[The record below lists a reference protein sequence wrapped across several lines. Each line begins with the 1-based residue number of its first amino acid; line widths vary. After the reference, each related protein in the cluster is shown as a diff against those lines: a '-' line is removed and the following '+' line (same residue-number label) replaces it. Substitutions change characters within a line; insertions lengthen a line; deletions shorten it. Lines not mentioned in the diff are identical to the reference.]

1 MDIHLIDGTYELFR
15 HFYGLKRL
23 EKDNVVMPPLGAVRG
38 VLATVLGMLAEGAT
52 HIGVAT
58 DHVIESFRNRLW
70 AEYKTGEGIDPL
82 LRAQFEPLEDALE
95 AMGVVVWRM
104 VEFEA
109 DDALAA
115 AAARAAAD
123 PSVDRVIICTPDKD
137 LAQCVSGK
145 RVLQLDR
152 RAGVVRD
159 AEAVREKFGVPPA
172 SIADYL
178 ALVGDSADGYP
189 GLPGWGAR
197 SAATVLSRY
206 GRIEDIPASVRDW
219 DVRVRSAA
227 TLSSSLAADR
237 ERALL
242 FKTLAT
248 LRTDAPTFGA
258 VEELRWRGAREDF
271 AGTAAR
277 IGGPELVDRARALA
291 NQPARPAP
299 PPA

>member
-1 MDIHLIDGTYELFR
+1 MLF
-15 HFYGLKRL
+15 
-23 EKDNVVMPPLGAVRG
+23 
-38 VLATVLGMLAEGAT
+38 
-52 HIGVAT
+52 
-58 DHVIESFRNRLW
+58 
-70 AEYKTGEGIDPL
+70 
-82 LRAQFEPLEDALE
+82 AQFHPLEEALE
-95 AMGVVVWRM
+95 SMGVVVWPM

-123 PSVDRVIICTPDKD
+123 PTVDRVIICTPDKD
-137 LAQCVSGK
+137 RAQCVVGR

-178 ALVGDSADGYP
+178 ALVGDSADGFP

-197 SAATVLSRY
+197 SAATVLARY
-206 GRIEDIPASVRDW
+206 GRIEDIPVGVKSWDVSVRN
-219 DVRVRSAA
+219 AA
-227 TLSSSLAADR
+227 TLSSSLQADH

-248 LRTDAPTFGA
+248 LRTDAPTFGV
-258 VEELRWRGAREDF
+258 VEELRWRGPRDDF
-271 AGTAAR
+271 AETATR
-277 IGGPELVDRARALA
+277 VGGADMVDRARALA
-291 NQPARPAP
+291 NQPVRSAP